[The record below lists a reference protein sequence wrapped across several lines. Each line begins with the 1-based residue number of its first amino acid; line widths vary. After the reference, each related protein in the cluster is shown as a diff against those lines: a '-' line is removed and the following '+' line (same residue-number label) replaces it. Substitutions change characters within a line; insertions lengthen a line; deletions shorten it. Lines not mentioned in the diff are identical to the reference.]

1 VSPEVR
7 VRVLTPADAEAVRD
21 LRLEA
26 LRLSP
31 ENFGS
36 SWEEEAPQ
44 PLVWWRAR
52 LAGPACS
59 LGGEVGAD
67 LAGLTVV
74 SLNPRM
80 KHAHKGEIGAVY
92 VRDRFRRQGVAAALL
107 QSAMEWLRE
116 KGAHAATL
124 TVSASNVAAQR
135 LYERFD
141 FVACGQLQRELNV
154 DGSFHDELLMQTRFL

>member
-1 VSPEVR
+1 VNGVR

-44 PLVWWRAR
+44 PLSWWSGR
-52 LAGPACS
+52 LGGPACS
-59 LGGEVGAD
+59 LGAESGGE
-67 LAGLTVV
+67 LAGMVVV

-80 KHAHKGEIGAVY
+80 KRAHVGEIGAVY
-92 VRDRFRRQGVAAALL
+92 VRERFRRQGVAAALM
-107 QSAMEWLRE
+107 QSAMEWLRS

-124 TVSASNVAAQR
+124 TVSAGNVAAQK
-135 LYERFD
+135 LYARFG

>member
-1 VSPEVR
+1 MSEAR
-7 VRVLTPADAEAVRD
+7 VRVLTAADAEAVRD
-21 LRLEA
+21 LRLEG

-44 PLVWWRAR
+44 PLAWWRAR

-59 LGGEVGAD
+59 LGAACDGE
-67 LAGLTVV
+67 LAGLIVV

-80 KHAHKGEIGAVY
+80 KRAHIGDIGAVY
-92 VRDRFRRQGVAAALL
+92 VRERFRRKGVAAALL
-107 QSAMEWLRE
+107 QSAMEWLRA

-124 TVSASNVAAQR
+124 TVSAGNLAAQR
-135 LYERFD
+135 LYERFG

-154 DGSFHDELLMQTRFL
+154 DGSFHDELLMQARFL